1 MKKECFELLAERQ
14 QRRWGR
20 DRWRKDEGCSAP
32 YASWQ
37 RITLLAFARRTRL
50 LLSAGR
56 AAIVVLQVCCCEP
69 VLGLTDRRTPYHC
82 IDPAAPYTVRT
93 VPIIEVSLHAR
104 LRSRESPGYATDTY
118 EVSLVRLLASS
129 GDCTVVRL
137 CRRDVFRT
145 IRQGALL
152 TSTMHS
158 IIQIRQS
165 LTCEH

>member
-1 MKKECFELLAERQ
+1 MSCWRNVSSDGEAVIVGGRMKDAQLPTQADSV
-14 QRRWGR
+14 G
-20 DRWRKDEGCSAP
+20 P
-32 YASWQ
+32 P
-37 RITLLAFARRTRL
+37 ITLLAFARRTRL

-104 LRSRESPGYATDTY
+104 LRSRQSPGYATDTY

>member
-1 MKKECFELLAERQ
+1 MFWVVGGTSAATVRPWSLAE
-14 QRRWGR
+14 G
-20 DRWRKDEGCSAP
+20 WRMLSSLRKLTA
-32 YASWQ
+32 YN
-37 RITLLAFARRTRL
+37 TARVCPPHAAAI
-50 LLSAGR
+50 SAGR

-82 IDPAAPYTVRT
+82 IDPAAPHTVRT

-104 LRSRESPGYATDTY
+104 LRSRQSPGYATDTY